1 MNRRSIIK
9 SLLSTMVGV
18 LVFKKADA
26 SLKTIDNPANEFYKG
41 KKLTVITSDSLEAMC
56 KKREIRLPRFKSN
69 KSIMD
74 EMRRFFDMSEGHRDV
89 YGCIHEDGS
98 HSVISFSNLT
108 CRNYMVR

>member
-26 SLKTIDNPANEFYKG
+26 SLNNPVNECYKG
-41 KKLTVITSDSLEAMC
+41 KKLIVTTPDSLEAMC
-56 KKREIRLPRFKSN
+56 KKREIHLPRFKPN

-74 EMRRFFDMSEGHRDV
+74 EMRMFFDMSEGHRDV
-89 YGCIHEDGS
+89 CGCIHEDGS
-98 HSVISFSNLT
+98 HSVISFSNLP